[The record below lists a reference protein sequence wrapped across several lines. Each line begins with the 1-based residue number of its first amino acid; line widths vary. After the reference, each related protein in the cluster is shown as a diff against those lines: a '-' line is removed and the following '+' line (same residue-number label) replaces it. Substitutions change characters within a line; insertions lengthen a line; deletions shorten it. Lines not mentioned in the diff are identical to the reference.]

1 MGISSILKNEEGFQ
15 EWQRNNKFFGKR
27 ISIIGDSI
35 STFEGYNPQGF
46 NLFYNEEKKHQ
57 SCVEN
62 VSDTWWQMLIDF
74 LGAEL
79 LVNNSWSGSR
89 VTKLPGRNELFP
101 SGCSDERTNGLHLGI
116 KKPDVILI
124 YIGTN
129 DWAYGALTGG
139 ETRIIEGDI
148 NELFYQAYHGMID
161 KVKKNYPQAEIFCF
175 TLSSTFMSSNPK
187 FSFPHKHGGTH
198 IEVYNN
204 IIKQVASSSGC
215 RLVDLYSYRIPYDA
229 LDGSHPNRQGML
241 TLAIETIRSMADDE
255 VSRFIDCSNN
265 LHDYFVAEEYTGGTK
280 YTCRKCGKSKHEDT
294 LYSGPVTLPIDE
306 VNKKIDSDYVLL
318 DPNITT
324 ILYSNT
330 LRLTVAGTD
339 EIKEFTKTE
348 VNVGRD
354 PSNDYHLAG
363 KTYVARRQATFIYE
377 RQMWF
382 LRDNNSTNGTYI
394 NGKRLEAG
402 KKYQLATNDE
412 ISFAKQETVI
422 FDRHTQPEQSNGDP
436 EAKAIVFLEAGMTTF
451 AKSQY
456 KDDAALKLIIAALM
470 DAPLYFPV
478 EIDFSAMLGN
488 IDPTKLKVGDTVQ
501 PQKDV
506 RMRILTLCPEGGVE
520 TVPMFTSNEE
530 ANKGPGASM
539 IRFYPQDYLP
549 KLIEMDKPV
558 IINPFSDS
566 RFLLSKQI
574 ITEILWPAMQRKIA
588 DDKSKPEN
596 DSVNHSINDNLVG
609 SKIGE
614 RYTVLKLLGQGGFFK
629 TYLVTDEKCNKSLAM
644 KVCDKNHRGYSA
656 TLREVILQ
664 EPHMMMK
671 LNHPAVPKVFDIV
684 EDENNICIIREYVE
698 GQTLDTVLQESGP
711 IKQEMVLN
719 WAIQLCDVL
728 GYLHKQ
734 NPPYIYRDMKPANV
748 ILQPCGNVKVVD
760 FGAVKVY
767 DALQKLDDCV
777 LGTRGYASPEGYHG
791 KTDSRS
797 DIYSLGMTLHHLL
810 TGVDPNTPPYETK
823 PIRAIN
829 PNLSRDLE
837 AIILRCTQLNPE
849 DRFQNCDELMIALQG
864 GSIYP
869 TKKKGFLEKLFKGKS
884 SKSKLNAKVEKI
896 FEGMNKEYR
905 EKVFYGS
912 IISADIILTS
922 MTRNVFGTVNDANID
937 LCFQIYLQ
945 TWIRSHGGLDPI
957 FSTPTYIQQALC
969 ERFSGVDAT
978 LVSKCVTHALCE
990 IYERE
995 PELKKRVKAIETLQ
1009 NSVRANAQKNKSIEN
1024 LYIDDPEFGLVPG
1037 KPIFL
1042 NGFGRDKEYLSHLYS
1057 DADEKL
1063 SYERVSSSEVQGI
1076 AGPVDLYRLFLPD
1089 GKEYMRIF
1097 ICNYGSSFKKVAPK
1111 GVRYIDL

>member
-15 EWQRNNKFFGKR
+15 EWQRKNKFFGKR

-101 SGCSDERTNGLHLGI
+101 SGCSDERANGLHLGI

-139 ETRIIEGDI
+139 ETRIIEGDV

-187 FSFPHKHGGTH
+187 FRFPHKHGGTH

-215 RLVDLYSYRIPYDA
+215 RLVDLYGYRIPYDA

-241 TLAIETIRSMADDE
+241 TLAIEAIRSIAGDE
-255 VSRFIDCSNN
+255 VSRFIDCPCNS
-265 LHDYFVAEEYTGGTK
+265 HEFVVSEEYTGGTK
-280 YTCRKCGKSKHEDT
+280 YTCRRCGKIRHEDT
-294 LYSGPVTLPIDE
+294 LYSGPITLPIE
-306 VNKKIDSDYVLL
+306 EANKKTDSDYVLL

-324 ILYSNT
+324 ILYSDT
-330 LRLTVAGTD
+330 LRFTIASTGET
-339 EIKEFTKTE
+339 KEFNKTE

-363 KTYVARRQATFIYE
+363 KTYVARHQATFFYE

-394 NGKRLEAG
+394 NGKMLEPG

-422 FDRHTQPEQSNGDP
+422 FDKHMRPEQPKEDP
-436 EAKAIVFLEAGMTTF
+436 EAKALVFLEAGMATF

-456 KDDAALKLIIAALM
+456 KDDAALKLIVAALI

-478 EIDFSAMLGN
+478 EIDLSAMLGS
-488 IDPTKLKVGDTVQ
+488 IDPTKLKAGDTIQ

-506 RMRILTLCPEGGVE
+506 RMCILTLCPEGGVE

-558 IINPFSDS
+558 IINPFSES

-574 ITEILWPAMQRKIA
+574 ITEILWPAVQRKVA
-588 DDKSKPEN
+588 DNNSKQ
-596 DSVNHSINDNLVG
+596 DSTSEKNSVSDNLVG
-609 SKIGE
+609 SKIDG
-614 RYTVLKLLGQGGFFK
+614 RYAVLKLLGQGGFFK
-629 TYLVTDEKCNKSLAM
+629 TYLVIDEKCNKSWAM
-644 KVCDKNHRGYSA
+644 KVCVKTHKSYSP

-671 LNHPAVPKVFDIV
+671 LDHPAVPKVVDIV
-684 EDENNICIIREYVE
+684 EDENRICIIREYIE
-698 GQTLDTVLQESGP
+698 GQTLDAVLQETGP
-711 IKQEMVLN
+711 VKQDTALM
-719 WAIQLCDVL
+719 WAQQLCDVL

-748 ILQPCGNVKVVD
+748 ILQPSGNVKLVD
-760 FGAVKVY
+760 FGAVTVY
-767 DALQKLDDCV
+767 DALRDQDDCI
-777 LGTRGYASPEGYHG
+777 LGTKGYAAPEQYAG
-791 KTDSRS
+791 KSDPRS
-797 DIYSLGMTLHHLL
+797 DIYGLGMTLHHLL
-810 TGVDPNTPPYETK
+810 TGVDPNMPPYETK
-823 PIRAIN
+823 PIRSIN

-849 DRFQNCDELMIALQG
+849 DRFQNCDELMAALQG

-869 TKKKGFLEKLFKGKS
+869 PKKKGLFEKLFGGKS
-884 SKSKLNAKVEKI
+884 AKPKLNAKVEKI
-896 FEGMNKEYR
+896 YEGMNKEYR

-912 IISADIILTS
+912 VISANIILTA
-922 MTRNVFGTVNDANID
+922 MTRNVFGTENDANID
-937 LCFQIYLQ
+937 MCFQIYLQ
-945 TWIRSHGGLDPI
+945 TWIRSHGGLDPT
-957 FSTPTYIQQALC
+957 FSTPSYIQQALR
-969 ERFSGVDAT
+969 ERFSSVD
-978 LVSKCVTHALCE
+978 S
-990 IYERE
+990 
-995 PELKKRVKAIETLQ
+995 
-1009 NSVRANAQKNKSIEN
+1009 
-1024 LYIDDPEFGLVPG
+1024 
-1037 KPIFL
+1037 FL
-1042 NGFGRDKEYLSHLYS
+1042 
-1057 DADEKL
+1057 
-1063 SYERVSSSEVQGI
+1063 
-1076 AGPVDLYRLFLPD
+1076 
-1089 GKEYMRIF
+1089 
-1097 ICNYGSSFKKVAPK
+1097 
-1111 GVRYIDL
+1111 

>member
-1 MGISSILKNEEGFQ
+1 MGVSSILKKEEGFQ

-27 ISIIGDSI
+27 VSILGDSI

-46 NLFYNEEKKHQ
+46 NLFYNEEKKQQ
-57 SCVEN
+57 SGVVN
-62 VSDTWWQMLIDF
+62 VCDTWWQMLIDF

-89 VTKLPGRNELFP
+89 VTKLPGNNDLFP
-101 SGCSDERTNGLHLGI
+101 SGCSDERTNGLHLGVM
-116 KKPDVILI
+116 KPDVILV

-129 DWAYGALTGG
+129 DWAYGVLTGG

-161 KVKKNYPQAEIFCF
+161 KIKKNYPQAEIFCF
-175 TLSSTFMSSNPK
+175 TLSTTFMSSNPK

-198 IEVYNN
+198 IEVYNS
-204 IIKQVASSSGC
+204 IIKQVATSSGC
-215 RLVDLYSYRIPYDA
+215 KLVDLYSYGVPYDA
-229 LDGSHPNRQGML
+229 LDGSHPNKQGMMTIAL
-241 TLAIETIRSMADDE
+241 EVIRSIVGDE
-255 VSRFIDCSNN
+255 VSRFIDCPNN
-265 LHDYFVAEEYTGGTK
+265 SHEFVVAEEYTGGTK
-280 YTCRKCGKSKHEDT
+280 YTCRKCGKIRHEDT
-294 LYSGPVTLPIDE
+294 LYGRPITLPIDE
-306 VNKKIDSDYVLL
+306 ANKKIDSDYVLL

-324 ILYSNT
+324 ILYSDT
-330 LRLTVAGTD
+330 LRFTVASTG
-339 EIKEFTKTE
+339 ENKEFSKTE

-363 KTYVARRQATFIYE
+363 KTYVARRQATFFYE

-422 FDRHTQPEQSNGDP
+422 FDKHMRPEQPKGDP
-436 EAKAIVFLEAGMTTF
+436 EAKALVFLEAGMATF

-456 KDDAALKLIIAALM
+456 KDDAALKLIVAALM

-478 EIDFSAMLGN
+478 EIDLSAMLGSV
-488 IDPTKLKVGDTVQ
+488 DPTKLKAGDTIQ

-506 RMRILTLCPEGGVE
+506 RMRILTLCPDGGVE

-574 ITEILWPAMQRKIA
+574 ITEILWPAVQRKIA
-588 DDKSKPEN
+588 DDKSKREN
-596 DSVNHSINDNLVG
+596 DTVKPPVNDNLIG

-629 TYLVTDEKCNKSLAM
+629 TYLVIDEKCNKSWAM
-644 KVCDKNHRGYSA
+644 KVCDKKHKSYSP

-671 LNHPAVPKVFDIV
+671 LDHPAVPRVVDIV
-684 EDENNICIIREYVE
+684 EDENHICIIREYIE
-698 GQTLDTVLQESGP
+698 GLTLDAVLQESGP
-711 IKQEMVLN
+711 IKQDTALT
-719 WAIQLCDVL
+719 WAQQLCDVL

-748 ILQPCGNVKVVD
+748 ILQPCGNIKLVD

-767 DALQKLDDCV
+767 DALRDQDDCI
-777 LGTRGYASPEGYHG
+777 LGTKGYAAPEQYAG
-791 KTDSRS
+791 KSDQRS
-797 DIYSLGMTLHHLL
+797 DIYGLGMTLHHLL
-810 TGVDPNTPPYETK
+810 TGVDPNMPPYETK

-849 DRFQNCDELMIALQG
+849 NRFQNCDELMAALQG
-864 GSIYP
+864 GPIYP
-869 TKKKGFLEKLFKGKS
+869 LKKKGLFEKLFGGKS
-884 SKSKLNAKVEKI
+884 TKPKLNSKVEKI
-896 FEGMNKEYR
+896 YEGMNKEYR
-905 EKVFYGS
+905 EKVFYGNV
-912 IISADIILTS
+912 ISANIILTT
-922 MTRNVFGTVNDANID
+922 MTRNVFGTENDANID
-937 LCFQIYLQ
+937 ICFQIYLQ
-945 TWIRSHGGLDPI
+945 TWIRSHGGLDPT
-957 FSTPTYIQQALC
+957 FSTPSYIQQALC
-969 ERFSGVDAT
+969 ERFSSVDSA
-978 LVSKCVTHALCE
+978 LVSKCVTHALCA
-990 IYERE
+990 IYEKE
-995 PELKKRVKAIETLQ
+995 PELKKRASAIEAVQ
-1009 NSVRANAQKNKSIEN
+1009 NSVRVNAQKNIAVEN
-1024 LYIDDPEFGLVPG
+1024 LYLEDQEYGLVPG
-1037 KPIFL
+1037 KPIFV
-1042 NGFGRDKEYLSHLYS
+1042 NGFGNDKEYLSHLCT
-1057 DADEKL
+1057 DTDEKL
-1063 SYERVSSSEVQGI
+1063 SFERVGSSEVPGI
-1076 AGPVDLYRLFLPD
+1076 AGPVDLYRLVLSNGED
-1089 GKEYMRIF
+1089 YLRIF
-1097 ICNYGSSFKKVAPK
+1097 MCNYGSSYKKVTPK
-1111 GVRYIDL
+1111 GVKYID

>member
-1 MGISSILKNEEGFQ
+1 MGINNIVKNEEGFQ
-15 EWQRNNKFFGKR
+15 EWQSKNKYFGKK
-27 ISIIGDSI
+27 ISVIGDSI

-46 NLFYNEEKKHQ
+46 SVFYNEEKQ
-57 SCVEN
+57 QQAAIAN
-62 VSDTWWQMLIDF
+62 VADTWWQTVIDF
-74 LGAEL
+74 FGAEL

-89 VTKLPGRNELFP
+89 VTKLPGNDELFP
-101 SGCSDERTNGLHLGI
+101 SGCSNERTNGLHLGVM
-116 KKPDVILI
+116 KPDVILV

-129 DWAYGALTGG
+129 DWAYGVLTGV

-148 NELFYQAYHGMID
+148 HELFFQAYHGMID
-161 KVKKNYPQAEIFCF
+161 KLKKNYPQAEIFCF
-175 TLSSTFMSSNPK
+175 TLSTTFMSSNCR
-187 FSFPHKHGGTH
+187 FNFPHKHGGTH

-204 IIKQVASSSGC
+204 IIKQIADNSGC
-215 RLVDLYSYRIPYDA
+215 KLIDLYDYGMPYDA
-229 LDGSHPNRQGML
+229 LDGSHPNQLGMA
-241 TLAIETIRSMADDE
+241 TIAREVIRSIAGND
-255 VSRFIDCSNN
+255 VSRFLDCDTDKHNYVVS
-265 LHDYFVAEEYTGGTK
+265 EEYTGGTK
-280 YTCRKCGKSKHEDT
+280 LTCTKCCKVIHRDT
-294 LYSGPVTLPIDE
+294 LYDVPNTVSSAKQV
-306 VNKKIDSDYVLL
+306 KKDDSEYVLL
-318 DPNITT
+318 DPEITT
-324 ILYSNT
+324 ILYSDT
-330 LRLTVAGTD
+330 LRFTIEGTG
-339 EIKEFTKTE
+339 ETKEYRKTE

-363 KTYVARRQATFIYE
+363 KTYVARRQATFLYE

-394 NGKRLEAG
+394 NGKRLVSG

-422 FDRHTQPEQSNGDP
+422 FDKHMRPEQPKGDP
-436 EAKAIVFLEAGMTTF
+436 EAKAIVFLEAGMATF

-456 KDDAALKLIIAALM
+456 KDDAALKLIVAALM

-478 EIDFSAMLGN
+478 EIDLSAMLGS
-488 IDPTKLKVGDTVQ
+488 IDPTNLKAGDTIE

-558 IINPFSDS
+558 IINPFSES

-574 ITEILWPAMQRKIA
+574 ITEILWPAVQRKVA
-588 DDKSKPEN
+588 DNNSKQ
-596 DSVNHSINDNLVG
+596 DSTFEKNSVSDNLVG
-609 SKIGE
+609 SKIDG

-629 TYLVTDEKCNKSLAM
+629 TYLVVDEKCNKSWAM
-644 KVCDKNHRGYSA
+644 KVCDKNHRSYSP

-671 LNHPAVPKVFDIV
+671 LDHPAIPRVVDIV
-684 EDENNICIIREYVE
+684 EDENRICIIREYIE
-698 GQTLDTVLQESGP
+698 GQTLDTVLQENGP
-711 IKQEMVLN
+711 ILQDTVLT
-719 WAIQLCDVL
+719 WAQQLCDVL

-748 ILQPCGNVKVVD
+748 ILQPCGNVKLVD
-760 FGAVKVY
+760 FGAVTVY
-767 DALQKLDDCV
+767 DALRDQDDCI
-777 LGTRGYASPEGYHG
+777 LGTKGYAPPEQFAG
-791 KTDSRS
+791 KSDPRS

-810 TGVDPNTPPYETK
+810 TGVDPNKPPYETK

-849 DRFQNCDELMIALQG
+849 ERFQNCDELMTALQG

-869 TKKKGFLEKLFKGKS
+869 PKKKGLFEKLFGGKS
-884 SKSKLNAKVEKI
+884 SKPKLNAKVEKI
-896 FEGMNKEYR
+896 YESMNKEYR

-912 IISADIILTS
+912 VISANIILTR
-922 MTRNVFGTVNDANID
+922 MTRNVFGTENDANID
-937 LCFQIYLQ
+937 ICFQIYLQ
-945 TWIRSHGGLDPI
+945 TWIRSHGGLDPT
-957 FSTPTYIQQALC
+957 FSTPSYIQQALR
-969 ERFSGVDAT
+969 ERFSSVDSA

-995 PELKKRVKAIETLQ
+995 PELKKRASAIEAVQ
-1009 NSVRANAQKNKSIEN
+1009 NNVRANAQKNMAIEN
-1024 LYIDDPEFGLVPG
+1024 LYLEDPEYGLVPG
-1037 KPIFL
+1037 KPIFI
-1042 NGFGRDKEYLSHLYS
+1042 NGFGKDKEYLSHLYS
-1057 DADEKL
+1057 ENDEKL
-1063 SYERVSSSEVQGI
+1063 SFERVGSSEVPGI
-1076 AGPVDLYRLFLPD
+1076 AGPIDLYRLILPNGND
-1089 GKEYMRIF
+1089 YLRIF
-1097 ICNYGSSFKKVAPK
+1097 MCNYGSSYKKITPK
-1111 GVRYIDL
+1111 GVRYID